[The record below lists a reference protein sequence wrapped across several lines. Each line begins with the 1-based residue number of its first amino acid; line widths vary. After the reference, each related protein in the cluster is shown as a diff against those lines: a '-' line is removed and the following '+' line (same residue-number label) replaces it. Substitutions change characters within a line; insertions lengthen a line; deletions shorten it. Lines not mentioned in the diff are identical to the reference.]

1 MKRFERKKQKN
12 LFGNLFVS
20 LALFALVIAL
30 FYSGVTSL
38 SERTVSEQKETL
50 ETALHRAA
58 VYCYSIEGT
67 YPESLEYLEDHYGLT
82 YDDDKYVVSYEVTA
96 SNLMP
101 SIDVFALNET
111 EVDFNE

>member
-67 YPESLEYLEDHYGLT
+67 YPESLEYLETVYGIT
-82 YDDDKYVVSYEVTA
+82 YDKSRFFVDYQVLG

-101 SIDVFALNET
+101 DITVIER
-111 EVDFNE
+111 

>member
-38 SERTVSEQKETL
+38 SERAVSEQ
-50 ETALHRAA
+50 
-58 VYCYSIEGT
+58 
-67 YPESLEYLEDHYGLT
+67 
-82 YDDDKYVVSYEVTA
+82 
-96 SNLMP
+96 
-101 SIDVFALNET
+101 
-111 EVDFNE
+111 